1 MATATPTPDMRSGAA
16 APALAPESPVVW
28 PARTVRTLANGLQ
41 VVLVESHTIPKFSGQ
56 LLLRSGNAAGE
67 VPGLADMT
75 AAVVRT
81 GTASRTSRQIEEE
94 LRRLGADLSTS
105 AGADSSAISF
115 SGLAEFSA
123 ELLAL
128 VSDLARHASFPA
140 AELERERRHQIEA
153 LRIERTTPGFLAGE
167 RLRKVLFGAH
177 PYASVS
183 PSEEQVAA
191 YTREGLERFYRAHYT
206 PANALLVMAGDFS
219 AGAMLAQVE
228 RIFADWRAPQPAG
241 TTHPEPPRA
250 QGRRVHLVHLPG
262 AVQTQILLGNH
273 AITRKHPDWFPL
285 TLANSIF
292 GGAFNSRLVMNIREQ
307 KGYTYSPRSSA
318 HALRQHGWFSVGAAV
333 RNDVVAATLAE
344 IFYEMDRMR
353 ALPVGEEE
361 LADSRNY
368 LSGVFSLGL
377 ATQSGLAGQLVT
389 VYLNGLPE
397 DYLETYREKIRA
409 LSAADV
415 LAAARRWFDSAN
427 AQIAVVGDRA
437 QIEEQAALFAPV
449 TVYDTQ
455 GNTFQAFGPRMNAD
469 VHG

>member
-1 MATATPTPDMRSGAA
+1 MAAATSTPDLRSGAA
-16 APALAPESPVVW
+16 APALAAERPVVW
-28 PARTVRTLANGLQ
+28 PARTVRTLSNGLQ
-41 VVLVESHTIPKFSGQ
+41 VVLVESHIIPKFSGQ
-56 LLLRSGNAAGE
+56 LLFRSGNAAAGT
-67 VPGLADMT
+67 PGLADMT
-75 AAVVRT
+75 ATVVRT

-94 LRRLGADLSTS
+94 LRRLGADLGSS

-128 VSDLARHASFPA
+128 VSDLARNASFPP

-167 RLRKVLFGAH
+167 RLRKALFGAH
-177 PYASVS
+177 PYAIVS
-183 PSEEQVAA
+183 PTEEQVAA
-191 YTREGLERFYRAHYT
+191 YTREELERFYRAHYA
-206 PANALLVMAGDFS
+206 PANALLVMAGAFPAD
-219 AGAMLAQVE
+219 AMLAQIE
-228 RIFADWRAPQPAG
+228 KIFAEWREPQPAAAA
-241 TTHPEPPRA
+241 HPEPPRP

-262 AVQTQILLGNH
+262 SVQTQILLGNH
-273 AITRKHPDWFPL
+273 AITRKHPDWLRL
-285 TLANSIF
+285 TLANSLF

-307 KGYTYSPRSSA
+307 KGYTYSPRSAA
-318 HALRQHGWFSVGAAV
+318 HPLRQHGWFSVGAAV
-333 RNDVVAATLAE
+333 RNEVVAATLTE
-344 IFYEMDRMR
+344 IFYELDRMR

-409 LSAADV
+409 LSADDV
-415 LAAARRWFDSAN
+415 LVAARRYFDSAN
-427 AQIAVVGDRA
+427 AQIVVVGDRA

-449 TVYDTQ
+449 TAYDAQ
-455 GNTFQAFGPRMNAD
+455 GNQ
-469 VHG
+469 V